1 MTKKLMICPFC
12 DDGRAFTWAG
22 ACLHVKA
29 KHPNKL
35 SEMKDNKDLYVTK
48 FACDEVGNPIE
59 APEPT
64 PEPEP
69 TPTPAPEPTPEPK
82 EPPAPEPKPKG
93 KGDPAPEGG
102 LFHRI
107 STSIFG

>member
-1 MTKKLMICPFC
+1 MVKKLIICPFC

-22 ACLHVKA
+22 CLLHVKA

-35 SEMKDNKDLYVTK
+35 QEIKDNKAVYLEK
-48 FACDEVGNPIE
+48 FACDEVGNPT
-59 APEPT
+59 EPH
-64 PEPEP
+64 E
-69 TPTPAPEPTPEPK
+69 TPAPEPTPAPEQIPEPK
-82 EPPAPEPKPKG
+82 ETPAPEPKPKPKE
-93 KGDPAPEGG
+93 KGDPAPEEGG

>member
-1 MTKKLMICPFC
+1 MVKKLMICPFC

-22 ACLHVKA
+22 CLLHVKA

-35 SEMKDNKDLYVTK
+35 QEIKDNKEVYLTK
-48 FACDEVGNPIE
+48 FACDEVGNPT
-59 APEPT
+59 APQETPA

-69 TPTPAPEPTPEPK
+69 TPDPDPEPKETPAPEPKLKPK
-82 EPPAPEPKPKG
+82 ET
-93 KGDPAPEGG
+93 GDPDREGG

-107 STSIFG
+107 STSLFG